1 MTLKKYFSSSNKN
14 APQIT
19 NSIGC
24 LIPVLDYVLCNG
36 STPEAVASISE
47 HDGFYT
53 VATLLANGYQA
64 HQTINFTGVING
76 EYIIREV
83 IDGQR
88 FKVKKKID
96 DPVLNGV
103 VTNTT
108 CKLNALGFNKAFGGT
123 NKAVYQSKDLSEAC
137 RPYLRVDDGS
147 IENYPDAWVKAAM
160 VAMLEECSGI
170 DDFNSGYGHQ
180 PLGLSYQENWKAYT
194 PSGVDTN
201 NYKSKGYLRW
211 IYSASGGAGRSG
223 NWYEMDGGA
232 SVSSSW
238 YIIGDSKSFTLMIQR
253 AFVNHNCWSIYPFG
267 VLQDATEDIYKGY
280 ILGCLARPERFDGSR
295 TFIDTKIEQRWNSA
309 GVTGSG
315 FIMRPYSGN
324 TQSGNSPLAFYI
336 PTKQAFSSGSTSILS
351 AQNGKFITLKN
362 FAYDSES
369 MLRGV
374 LPCVESLGAP
384 YNLNTHGV
392 IGSVNSYNAGDGK
405 IMIGIPFET
414 PETNNINRVGFVN
427 LGEYDA

>member
-47 HDGFYT
+47 HDSFYT

-76 EYIIREV
+76 EYIIREI

-123 NKAVYQSKDLSEAC
+123 NKSVYQSSDLSEAC

-147 IENYPDAWVKAAM
+147 VEGYSDSWVKAAM
-160 VAMLEECSGI
+160 VGMLEECSGI

-180 PLGLSYQENWKAYT
+180 PLGLSYQENWSVYAPNGANSNT
-194 PSGVDTN
+194 G
-201 NYKSKGYLRW
+201 KSKGYLRW
-211 IYSASGGAGRSG
+211 YYSASANQSNNYWYESQGGANGT
-223 NWYEMDGGA
+223 
-232 SVSSSW
+232 SSW
-238 YIIGDSKSFTLMIQR
+238 IIIGDSKSFTLLVQKSHFR
-253 AFVNHNCWSIYPFG
+253 QTCWTPYAFG
-267 VLQDATEDIYKGY
+267 VLEDATEDVYKGF
-280 ILGCLARPERFDGSR
+280 ILGCTAKTDQSVVYTED
-295 TFIDTKIEQRWNSA
+295 IIYQRWNSGGA
-309 GVTGSG
+309 GGAA
-315 FIMRPYSGN
+315 FIMRPFSGSHQN
-324 TQSGNSPLAFYI
+324 HNSSLSFYI
-336 PTKQAFSSGSTSILS
+336 PTKQAFISSSGVLLPTSRNSFL
-351 AQNGKFITLKN
+351 TLKN
-362 FAYDSES
+362 LAYDSEGF
-369 MLRGV
+369 LRGV
-374 LPCVESLGAP
+374 LPNIESLGSN
-384 YNLNTHGV
+384 YNSTVHGELNSIHGYETSEQNKMV
-392 IGSVNSYNAGDGK
+392 GFV
-405 IMIGIPFET
+405 FEYVESRSQT
-414 PETNNINRVGFVN
+414 RIGFVN

>member
-83 IDGQR
+83 IDEQR

-96 DPVLNGV
+96 DPILNSV
-103 VTNTT
+103 VANTT
-108 CKLNALGFNKAFGGT
+108 CKLNALGFNKAFSGT
-123 NKAVYQSKDLSEAC
+123 NKAVYQSSDLSEAC

-147 IENYPDAWVKAAM
+147 VGGYPDSWLKAAM
-160 VAMLEECSGI
+160 VGMLEECNGI

-180 PLGLSYQENWKAYT
+180 PLGAGFSENWKA
-194 PSGVDTN
+194 N
-201 NYKSKGYLRW
+201 NLNYGLTKGYLRW
-211 IYSASGGAGRSG
+211 VY
-223 NWYEMDGGA
+223 
-232 SVSSSW
+232 SSSTGNGDWWVENRGGSTGNSPW
-238 YIIGDSKSFTLMIQR
+238 YVIGDSKGFVLLIQKSYR
-253 AFVNHNCWSIYPFG
+253 LQSHWMPYAFG
-267 VLQDATEDIYKGY
+267 VLEDATEDIYKGF
-280 ILGCLARPERFDGSR
+280 ILGCAARANRSASGSDVSNIF
-295 TFIDTKIEQRWNSA
+295 TTINDQWNSA
-309 GVTGSG
+309 GVSGSA
-315 FIMRPYSGN
+315 FIMRPFSGAQQ
-324 TQSGNSPLAFYI
+324 TGNSLLSFYI
-336 PTKQAFSSGSTSILS
+336 PTKQAFSSNSSNLIPSTS
-351 AQNGKFITLKN
+351 GKFLSLKN
-362 FAYDSES
+362 LAYDSS
-369 MLRGV
+369 GFLRGV
-374 LPCVESLGAP
+374 LPCIESLGSTYQAS
-384 YNLNTHGV
+384 THGV
-392 IGSVNSYNAGDGK
+392 LGSINEYNSSSERVT
-405 IMIGIPFET
+405 MGIPFEC
-414 PETNNINRVGFVN
+414 PETAQVSRVGFVN